1 MLCVVVISF
10 HFSVGHIPYV
20 LLVYQFSTVGLVCVL
35 RGRWKVLSK
44 REGGANVGV
53 VRVGGAKVC
62 GRECV
67 VAMWE
72 GQE

>member
-1 MLCVVVISF
+1 M
-10 HFSVGHIPYV
+10 
-20 LLVYQFSTVGLVCVL
+20 GLVCVL